1 MIKRRSIISSLM
13 NSNNVDNVN
22 EFKNNM
28 IIINSYSD
36 MHKKDELD
44 NDIAK
49 NKGIYQDILNKPQK
63 LD

>member
-13 NSNNVDNVN
+13 NSNNVDNAN

-36 MHKKDELD
+36 MHTKDELD

-49 NKGIYQDILNKPQK
+49 NKGIY
-63 LD
+63 

>member
-49 NKGIYQDILNKPQK
+49 NKGIY
-63 LD
+63 

>member
-49 NKGIYQDILNKPQK
+49 NKVIYQDILNKPQK